1 MTDNPRLR
9 TCLFTDSTQKENHE
23 RLFIFYL
30 FNIIIIDM
38 VKDTKITKDI
48 NFYDKRDIWDDWS
61 GQFT

>member
-38 VKDTKITKDI
+38 VKNTKITKDI
-48 NFYDKRDIWDDWS
+48 NFYDKRDI
-61 GQFT
+61 